1 MKLRCYKPFPAFAT
15 HRAPLLCL
23 PISAHCFDNALS
35 RARLEQVHFVVELHD
50 GVALLALIVVVVGPI
65 LPATVIH
72 LTVSAAT
79 ALLLCG
85 IAAVA
90 TCLLALPLALAL
102 IALVV
107 VAIIV
112 PIELGQR
119 LVRSIRLV
127 L

>member
-1 MKLRCYKPFPAFAT
+1 M
-15 HRAPLLCL
+15 
-23 PISAHCFDNALS
+23 
-35 RARLEQVHFVVELHD
+35 HFVVELHD
-50 GVALLALIVVVVGPI
+50 GVALLALIVVVIGPI
-65 LPATVIH
+65 LPAAVVR

-79 ALLLCG
+79 ALLLRG